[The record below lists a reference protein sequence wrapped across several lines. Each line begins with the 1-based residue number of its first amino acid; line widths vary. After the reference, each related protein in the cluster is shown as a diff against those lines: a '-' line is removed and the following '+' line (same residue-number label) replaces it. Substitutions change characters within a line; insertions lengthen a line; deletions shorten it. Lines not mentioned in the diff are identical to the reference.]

1 MLDGKGRVMYM
12 KPITNIKIYDL
23 PETLVASGYAMIEG
37 YSEEDVKGEVAQIL
51 LDHID
56 DNLTE
61 NRHYKRAMK
70 LTKAPLNSG
79 HVSWAKGVVVSMD
92 ITFTNKAWIE
102 LQRYHFIDII
112 TSMSTMHRI
121 SKFELEEAFNEYTD
135 PIIIYHLKYLQKEY
149 NENPTKENYL
159 KLLYSTPSGLQ
170 MTGRVTTNYL
180 QLMNIYQQRRT
191 HRLPE
196 WRYFCQQLLEELPL
210 FYELLEMNGALY
222 KDDVQEKL
230 D

>member
-1 MLDGKGRVMYM
+1 MYM

-23 PETLVASGYAMIEG
+23 PETLVASGYAMIEE
-37 YSEEDVKGEVAQIL
+37 YNDDAVKGEVAQIL
-51 LDHID
+51 LDHME

-79 HVSWAKGVVVSMD
+79 HPNFLSGIIVSMD
-92 ITFTNKAWIE
+92 VTFTNKVYVEW
-102 LQRYHFIDII
+102 QRYHFQQII
-112 TSMSTMHRI
+112 TSQSTMHRL
-121 SKFELEEAFNEYTD
+121 SKFDLDEAFIEYVD
-135 PIIIYHLKYLQKEY
+135 PIIIHHLKYLQKNY

-159 KLLYSTPSGLQ
+159 KLLYSCPSGLKL
-170 MTGRVTTNYL
+170 TARITTNYL
-180 QLMNIYQQRRT
+180 QLMNMYSQRRN

>member
-1 MLDGKGRVMYM
+1 MYM

-37 YSEEDVKGEVAQIL
+37 YSEEAVRGEVAQIL

-56 DNLTE
+56 DSLTE

-112 TSMSTMHRI
+112 TAMSTMHRI

>member
-1 MLDGKGRVMYM
+1 MYM

-37 YSEEDVKGEVAQIL
+37 YSEEGVKGEVAQIL
-51 LDHID
+51 LDHMD

-112 TSMSTMHRI
+112 TGMSTMHRI

-135 PIIIYHLKYLQKEY
+135 PIIIHHLKYLQKDY

>member
-1 MLDGKGRVMYM
+1 M
-12 KPITNIKIYDL
+12 P
-23 PETLVASGYAMIEG
+23 
-37 YSEEDVKGEVAQIL
+37 YS
-51 LDHID
+51 H
-56 DNLTE
+56 
-61 NRHYKRAMK
+61 
-70 LTKAPLNSG
+70 
-79 HVSWAKGVVVSMD
+79 
-92 ITFTNKAWIE
+92 
-102 LQRYHFIDII
+102 
-112 TSMSTMHRI
+112 
-121 SKFELEEAFNEYTD
+121 
-135 PIIIYHLKYLQKEY
+135 HLKYLQKDY

-210 FYELLEMNGALY
+210 FYELLEANGALY
-222 KDDVQEKL
+222 KDDIQEKL

>member
-1 MLDGKGRVMYM
+1 MYM

-37 YSEEDVKGEVAQIL
+37 YSEEAVKGEVAQIL
-51 LDHID
+51 LDHMD

-135 PIIIYHLKYLQKEY
+135 PIIIHHLKYLQKDY

-222 KDDVQEKL
+222 KDDVREKL